1 MSKKKRF
8 VGVQFIETVRDGK
21 RTFAFGIYQDGKIG
35 KVPFCS
41 LATKHPEDREN
52 TVRGRNFA
60 VGRALENLGK
70 EIEKREWKKLQRKG
84 TETESKPLSAA
95 EIKKLKS
102 TPEAVALRKKRA
114 AKKAKKA
121 QK

>member
-1 MSKKKRF
+1 MGKKKF
-8 VGVQFIETVRDGK
+8 VGVQFVETVRDGK
-21 RTFAFGIYQDGKIG
+21 RTFAFGIYQDGKVG
-35 KVPFCS
+35 RVPFS
-41 LATKHPEDREN
+41 GLAEKNPEDKDN
-52 TVRGRNFA
+52 PTRGRNLA
-60 VGRALENLGK
+60 IGRALENLGK

>member
-70 EIEKREWKKLQRKG
+70 EIEKREWSKLRSDSKPVKVKKL
-84 TETESKPLSAA
+84 SAK
-95 EIKKLKS
+95 EISTLKN
-102 TPEAVALRKKRA
+102 TPEAKAKREA
-114 AKKAKKA
+114 RAKKKKK
-121 QK
+121 QG